1 MPSYRVR
8 GQEVSVQ
15 VVQNG
20 KIVAELTDV
29 KSFDVEFQMDVMKE
43 GYLGEFTDRRD
54 DMFKGISGK
63 IEFHIENNAPFDFIN
78 AIVQRSQSRVKGTQF
93 NVQSTINLP
102 NGQVKRLLVNDIFFR
117 NVPVNVSGRSDYVTY
132 SLPYEAAEG
141 KFL

>member
-29 KSFDVEFQMDVMKE
+29 KSFDVEFEMDVMKE

-102 NGQVKRLLVNDIFFR
+102 NGQVKRLLVNDIFFS

>member
-29 KSFDVEFQMDVMKE
+29 KSFDVEFQMDVMAE

-54 DMFKGISGK
+54 DMFKGVSGK

-102 NGQVKRLLVNDIFFR
+102 NGQVKRLLVNDIFFSS
-117 NVPVNVSGRSDYVTY
+117 VPVNVSGRSDYVTY

>member
-102 NGQVKRLLVNDIFFR
+102 NGQVKRLLVNDIFFS
-117 NVPVNVSGRSDYVTY
+117 NVPVNVGGRSDYVTY

>member
-20 KIVAELTDV
+20 RIVAELTDV

-93 NVQSTINLP
+93 NVQSSINLP
-102 NGQVKRLLVNDIFFR
+102 NGQVKRLLVNDIFFS

>member
-20 KIVAELTDV
+20 KIVAELNDV

-102 NGQVKRLLVNDIFFR
+102 NGQVKRLLVNDIFFS

>member
-15 VVQNG
+15 VVQNC

-102 NGQVKRLLVNDIFFR
+102 NGQVKRLLVNDIFFS

>member
-29 KSFDVEFQMDVMKE
+29 KSFDVEFQLDVMTE

-54 DMFKGISGK
+54 DMFKGVSGK

-102 NGQVKRLLVNDIFFR
+102 NGQVKRLLVNDIFFSSI
-117 NVPVNVSGRSDYVTY
+117 PVNVGSRSDYVTY

>member
-29 KSFDVEFQMDVMKE
+29 KSFDVEFQLDVMTE

-54 DMFKGISGK
+54 DMFKGVSGK
-63 IEFHIENNAPFDFIN
+63 IEFHVENNAPFDFIN

-102 NGQVKRLLVNDIFFR
+102 NGQVKRLLVNDIFFSSI
-117 NVPVNVSGRSDYVTY
+117 PVNVGSRSDYVTY

>member
-78 AIVQRSQSRVKGTQF
+78 AIVQRGQSRVKGTQF

-102 NGQVKRLLVNDIFFR
+102 NGQVKRLLVNDIFFS

>member
-15 VVQNG
+15 VVQDG
-20 KIVAELTDV
+20 KIVAELNDV
-29 KSFDVEFQMDVMKE
+29 KSFDVEFQLDVMTE

-54 DMFKGISGK
+54 DMFKGVSGK

-78 AIVQRSQSRVKGTQF
+78 AVVQRSQSRVKGTQF
-93 NVQSTINLP
+93 NVQSTVNLP
-102 NGQVKRLLVNDIFFR
+102 NGQVKRLLVNDIFFSSI
-117 NVPVNVSGRSDYVTY
+117 PVNVSGRSDYVTY

>member
-29 KSFDVEFQMDVMKE
+29 KSFAVEFQLDVMTE

-54 DMFKGISGK
+54 DMFKGVSGK
-63 IEFHIENNAPFDFIN
+63 IEFHVENNAPFDFIN

-102 NGQVKRLLVNDIFFR
+102 NGQVKRLLVNDIFFSSI
-117 NVPVNVSGRSDYVTY
+117 PVNVGSRSDYVTY

>member
-29 KSFDVEFQMDVMKE
+29 KSFDVEFQLDVMKE

-78 AIVQRSQSRVKGTQF
+78 AVVQRSQSRVKGTQF

-102 NGQVKRLLVNDIFFR
+102 NGQVKRLLVNDIFFS
-117 NVPVNVSGRSDYVTY
+117 NIPVNVSGRSDYVVY

>member
-29 KSFDVEFQMDVMKE
+29 KSFDVEFQMDVMAE

-54 DMFKGISGK
+54 DMFKGVSGK

-102 NGQVKRLLVNDIFFR
+102 NGQVKRLLVNDIFFS

>member
-15 VVQNG
+15 VVQDG
-20 KIVAELTDV
+20 KIVAELNDV
-29 KSFDVEFQMDVMKE
+29 KSFDVEFQMNVMTE

-78 AIVQRSQSRVKGTQF
+78 AVVQRSQSRVKGTQF
-93 NVQSTINLP
+93 NVQSTVNLP
-102 NGQVKRLLVNDIFFR
+102 NGQVKRLLVNDIFFSSI
-117 NVPVNVSGRSDYVTY
+117 PVNVSGRSDYVTY

>member
-20 KIVAELTDV
+20 RIVAELTDV

-102 NGQVKRLLVNDIFFR
+102 NGQVKRLLVNDIFFS
-117 NVPVNVSGRSDYVTY
+117 NVPVNVSGRSDYVTN
-132 SLPYEAAEG
+132 SLPYEAADG

>member
-78 AIVQRSQSRVKGTQF
+78 AVVQRSQSRVKGTQF

-102 NGQVKRLLVNDIFFR
+102 NGQVKRLLVNDIFFS
-117 NVPVNVSGRSDYVTY
+117 NIPVNVSGRSDYVVY

>member
-15 VVQNG
+15 VVQDG
-20 KIVAELTDV
+20 KIVAELNDV
-29 KSFDVEFQMDVMKE
+29 KSFDVEFQMDIMTE

-78 AIVQRSQSRVKGTQF
+78 AVVQRSQSRVKGTQF
-93 NVQSTINLP
+93 NVQSTVNLP
-102 NGQVKRLLVNDIFFR
+102 NGQVKRLLVNDIFFSSI
-117 NVPVNVSGRSDYVTY
+117 PVNVSGRSDYVTY

>member
-15 VVQNG
+15 VVQDG
-20 KIVAELTDV
+20 KIVAELNDV
-29 KSFDVEFQMDVMKE
+29 KSFDVEFQMDVMTE

-78 AIVQRSQSRVKGTQF
+78 AVVQRSQSRVKGTQF
-93 NVQSTINLP
+93 NVQSTVNLP
-102 NGQVKRLLVNDIFFR
+102 NGQVKRLLVNDIFFSSI
-117 NVPVNVSGRSDYVTY
+117 PVNVSGRSDYVTY

>member
-78 AIVQRSQSRVKGTQF
+78 AVVQRSQSRVKGTQF
-93 NVQSTINLP
+93 NVQSTVNLP
-102 NGQVKRLLVNDIFFR
+102 NGQVKRLLVNDIFFSSI
-117 NVPVNVSGRSDYVTY
+117 PVNVSGRSDYVTY

>member
-20 KIVAELTDV
+20 KIVAELNDV
-29 KSFDVEFQMDVMKE
+29 KSFDVEFQMDVMTE

-78 AIVQRSQSRVKGTQF
+78 AVVQRSQSRVKGTQF
-93 NVQSTINLP
+93 NVQSTVNLP
-102 NGQVKRLLVNDIFFR
+102 NGQVKRLLVNDIFFSSI
-117 NVPVNVSGRSDYVTY
+117 PVNVSGRSDYVTY

>member
-1 MPSYRVR
+1 
-8 GQEVSVQ
+8 VQ

-102 NGQVKRLLVNDIFFR
+102 NGQVKRLLVNDIFFS

>member
-78 AIVQRSQSRVKGTQF
+78 AIVQRSQSRV
-93 NVQSTINLP
+93 
-102 NGQVKRLLVNDIFFR
+102 
-117 NVPVNVSGRSDYVTY
+117 
-132 SLPYEAAEG
+132 
-141 KFL
+141 

>member
-15 VVQNG
+15 VVQDG
-20 KIVAELTDV
+20 KIVAELNDV

-102 NGQVKRLLVNDIFFR
+102 NGQVKRLLVNDIFFS

>member
-102 NGQVKRLLVNDIFFR
+102 NGQVKRLLVYDIFFSSI
-117 NVPVNVSGRSDYVTY
+117 PVNVSGRSDYVTY

>member
-15 VVQNG
+15 VVQDG
-20 KIVAELTDV
+20 KIVAELNDV

-78 AIVQRSQSRVKGTQF
+78 AVVQRSQSRVKGTQF
-93 NVQSTINLP
+93 NVQSTVNLP
-102 NGQVKRLLVNDIFFR
+102 NGQVKRLLVNDIFFSSI
-117 NVPVNVSGRSDYVTY
+117 PVNVSGRSDYVTY

>member
-20 KIVAELTDV
+20 RIVAELTDV

-54 DMFKGISGK
+54 DMFKGFSGK

-78 AIVQRSQSRVKGTQF
+78 AIGQRSQSRVKGTQF

-102 NGQVKRLLVNDIFFR
+102 NGQVKRLLVNDIFFS

>member
-102 NGQVKRLLVNDIFFR
+102 NGQVKRLLVNDIFFSSI
-117 NVPVNVSGRSDYVTY
+117 PVNVGSRSDYVTY

>member
-20 KIVAELTDV
+20 KIVAELNDV

-78 AIVQRSQSRVKGTQF
+78 AVVQRSQSRVKGTQF
-93 NVQSTINLP
+93 NVQSTVNLP
-102 NGQVKRLLVNDIFFR
+102 NGQVKRLLVNDIFFSSI
-117 NVPVNVSGRSDYVTY
+117 PVNVSGRSDYVTY

>member
-63 IEFHIENNAPFDFIN
+63 IEFHIENTAPFDFIN

-102 NGQVKRLLVNDIFFR
+102 NGQVKRLLVNDIFFS

>member
-29 KSFDVEFQMDVMKE
+29 KSFDVEFEMDVMKE

-78 AIVQRSQSRVKGTQF
+78 VIVQRSQSRVKGTQF

-102 NGQVKRLLVNDIFFR
+102 NGQVKRLLVNDIFFS

>member
-78 AIVQRSQSRVKGTQF
+78 AIVQRSQSRVKGMQF

-102 NGQVKRLLVNDIFFR
+102 NGQVKRLLVNDIFFS

>member
-1 MPSYRVR
+1 
-8 GQEVSVQ
+8 VSVQ

-102 NGQVKRLLVNDIFFR
+102 NGQVKRLLVNDIFFS

>member
-15 VVQNG
+15 VVQDG
-20 KIVAELTDV
+20 KIVAELNDV
-29 KSFDVEFQMDVMKE
+29 KSFDVEFQLDVMTE

-78 AIVQRSQSRVKGTQF
+78 AVVQRSQSRVKGTQF
-93 NVQSTINLP
+93 NVQSTVNLP
-102 NGQVKRLLVNDIFFR
+102 NGQVKRLLVNDIFFSSI
-117 NVPVNVSGRSDYVTY
+117 PVNVSGRSDYVTY

>member
-63 IEFHIENNAPFDFIN
+63 IEFHIENNGPFDFIN

-102 NGQVKRLLVNDIFFR
+102 NGQVKRLLVNDIFFSS
-117 NVPVNVSGRSDYVTY
+117 VPVNVSGRSDYVTY

>member
-29 KSFDVEFQMDVMKE
+29 KSFDVEFQLDVMKE

-78 AIVQRSQSRVKGTQF
+78 AVVQRSQSRVKGTQF

-102 NGQVKRLLVNDIFFR
+102 NGQVKRLLVNDIFFSSI
-117 NVPVNVSGRSDYVTY
+117 PVNVSGRSDYVVY

>member
-102 NGQVKRLLVNDIFFR
+102 NGQVKRLLVNDIFFS